1 MLGHRKLEA
10 ADYVSILKRRM
21 IMILCFAVVCPI
33 LGALLTK
40 LIQPKYMS
48 QTLVLIEEQKV
59 PEDYVKP
66 VIASGLDERLSSMR
80 EQILSRSRIQPVI
93 EKYSLYNTGRMTMDE
108 RVELA
113 RKAINIQPIRSA
125 ITNNK
130 GLPGFFITFVANDPH
145 TAQLVCGEITSL
157 FLNENLRSR
166 EASAEGTTDFL
177 KGQLA
182 DAKRNLDEQ
191 DAKLAAFQ
199 RQYFGKLPGE
209 EGTNLNMLN
218 SLNTQLEAT
227 TQALGRMDQDRVF
240 AESML
245 SQIQASSAPTPG
257 IGSAAAETPIS
268 EIASPAVLAKQRQLA
283 SLQDKEADLVSQY
296 TPSHPDVIAVRRQ
309 IADLRKE
316 LAQPA
321 ASAPIAMGGG
331 GQSRLALRTT
341 DSLQVQ
347 QLRSQLRAAE
357 LGLAEKRREQ
367 SIIQGKLGM
376 YQERVQS
383 SPQVAEEYK
392 ELTRDYTTVQKFYDE
407 LDAKMNHSKM
417 ATDLERRQ
425 EGEQF
430 RVMDEPNLPDTP
442 SFPNVYIFAGGG
454 FGIGLLL
461 SLAIAAFLEYQDTS
475 LRNERDVWAFTRLP
489 TLGIIAV
496 SGDIEHE
503 VIVHPKLWERLLSRV
518 KRTPTVKTDEDS
530 LARARG

>member
-10 ADYVSILKRRM
+10 ADYVAILKRRRV
-21 IMILCFAVVCPI
+21 MILACVVIFPI
-33 LGALLTK
+33 LGAILTK
-40 LIQPKYMS
+40 FLPPKYMS

-93 EKYSLYNTGRMTMDE
+93 EKYNLYNTGRVTMDE

-177 KGQLA
+177 KGQLT

-191 DAKLAAFQ
+191 DTKLAAFQ

-227 TQALGRMDQDRVF
+227 TQALSRMEQDKTF

-257 IGSAAAETPIS
+257 LGSGAEIPLS
-268 EIASPAVLAKQRQLA
+268 DVQSPAVLAKQKQLNQ
-283 SLQDKEADLVSQY
+283 LQDKEAELLNQY

-309 IADLRKE
+309 ISDLKKE

-321 ASAPIAMGGG
+321 STAPVAMGGG
-331 GQSRLALRTT
+331 GAARVAPHPAE
-341 DSLQVQ
+341 SLQVQ

-357 LGLAEKRREQ
+357 LGIAEKRREQ
-367 SIIQGKLGM
+367 SVIQSKLAM

-392 ELTRDYTTVQKFYDE
+392 ELTRDYTTAQKFYDE

-454 FGIGLLL
+454 FGLGLFL
-461 SLAIAAFLEYQDTS
+461 SLAISAFLEYKDTS

-496 SGDIEHE
+496 SGAIEHE
-503 VIVHPKLWERLLSRV
+503 VNVHPTLWDRILNRI
-518 KRTPTVKTDEDS
+518 KRTPTVKTDGDS
-530 LARARG
+530 LAGARG